1 MPLYQRH
8 PAMQLRPYVQAE
20 RDWMLTYASGPAEDA
35 HVAEWMKI
43 DRKNRRRNFSER
55 PIKYI
60 REEMED

>member
-1 MPLYQRH
+1 
-8 PAMQLRPYVQAE
+8 MQLRPYVQAE

-55 PIKYI
+55 AIKYI